1 MSVLKK
7 YSEGYH
13 ELISCLF
20 YTVLFI
26 ALFSV
31 VFYPEIVREWWRVIS
46 K

>member
-1 MSVLKK
+1 MSILKK

-31 VFYPEIVREWWRVIS
+31 VFYPDIVREWYRLLT